1 MSSSNEM
8 FFSVLFSDSDEKK
21 NQSKKC
27 SFFSSFF
34 FRVSSSQH
42 KQHTRKSLFM
52 LTFCPTCGNLLSI
65 EKKKFKEEEEE
76 FDDDDEKEDELLLH
90 LCCKTCPYSYSI
102 GGTFWSK
109 TDVPIRN
116 KKRVD
121 DVLGGDDAWKN
132 VDTTRSRCPK
142 CSHDVAYFLMVQT
155 RSADEPMT
163 QFFRCVE
170 CANQWKEN

>member
-1 MSSSNEM
+1 
-8 FFSVLFSDSDEKK
+8 
-21 NQSKKC
+21 
-27 SFFSSFF
+27 
-34 FRVSSSQH
+34 
-42 KQHTRKSLFM
+42 M
-52 LTFCPTCGNLLSI
+52 LTFCPTCGNLLAI
-65 EKKKFKEEEEE
+65 EKKKKKKNRDEEEEND
-76 FDDDDEKEDELLLH
+76 FGGDDDENDALRLL
-90 LCCKTCPYSYSI
+90 CKTCPYSYSI
-102 GGTFWSK
+102 RDKHWSK
-109 TDVPIRN
+109 TDVPITN

-121 DVLGGDDAWKN
+121 DVLGGDEAWKN

>member
-1 MSSSNEM
+1 MKYP
-8 FFSVLFSDSDEKK
+8 KK
-21 NQSKKC
+21 IKLRKI
-27 SFFSSFF
+27 FVSFF
-34 FRVSSSQH
+34 FIFVSTH
-42 KQHTRKSLFM
+42 KQTPTRKSLIM

-65 EKKKFKEEEEE
+65 EKKKKKFKEEEE
-76 FDDDDEKEDELLLH
+76 FDDDDDDDDDKEDELSLH

>member
-1 MSSSNEM
+1 
-8 FFSVLFSDSDEKK
+8 
-21 NQSKKC
+21 
-27 SFFSSFF
+27 
-34 FRVSSSQH
+34 
-42 KQHTRKSLFM
+42 M
-52 LTFCPTCGNLLSI
+52 LTFCPTCGNLLAI
-65 EKKKFKEEEEE
+65 EKKKKKKNRGDEEEEE
-76 FDDDDEKEDELLLH
+76 NDFGGDDDEENDALQLL
-90 LCCKTCPYSYSI
+90 CKTCPYSYSI
-102 GGTFWSK
+102 RDKHWSK
-109 TDVPIRN
+109 TDVPITN

-121 DVLGGDDAWKN
+121 DVLGGDEAWKN

>member
-1 MSSSNEM
+1 
-8 FFSVLFSDSDEKK
+8 
-21 NQSKKC
+21 
-27 SFFSSFF
+27 
-34 FRVSSSQH
+34 
-42 KQHTRKSLFM
+42 M
-52 LTFCPTCGNLLSI
+52 LTFCPTCGNLLAI
-65 EKKKFKEEEEE
+65 EKKKKKNKMKKKNRGDEGEEEENDDFDGGDFNDE
-76 FDDDDEKEDELLLH
+76 ENDDDDALRLL
-90 LCCKTCPYSYSI
+90 CKTCPYSYSI
-102 GGTFWSK
+102 RDKHWSK
-109 TDVPIRN
+109 TDVPITN

-121 DVLGGDDAWKN
+121 DVLGGDEAWKN

>member
-8 FFSVLFSDSDEKK
+8 FFS
-21 NQSKKC
+21 
-27 SFFSSFF
+27 FSSLTLTKKKKSIEKMFVF
-34 FRVSSSQH
+34 LFIFLSSSQH

-65 EKKKFKEEEEE
+65 EKKKFKEEEEEE

>member
-1 MSSSNEM
+1 MKVQL
-8 FFSVLFSDSDEKK
+8 FFSFSFFDEKK
-21 NQSKKC
+21 NQSKN
-27 SFFSSFF
+27 FRFSFF
-34 FRVSSSQH
+34 FIFVSNTQN
-42 KQHTRKSLFM
+42 KQEKFSL
-52 LTFCPTCGNLLSI
+52 NADVLSHVR
-65 EKKKFKEEEEE
+65 EFTVHREEEEE
-76 FDDDDEKEDELLLH
+76 EEEEAFDVNDEDKEEDKEDELLLH

>member
-1 MSSSNEM
+1 
-8 FFSVLFSDSDEKK
+8 
-21 NQSKKC
+21 
-27 SFFSSFF
+27 
-34 FRVSSSQH
+34 
-42 KQHTRKSLFM
+42 M

-65 EKKKFKEEEEE
+65 EKKKKKKKKNTEEEE
-76 FDDDDEKEDELLLH
+76 FDVNDEDKGEEDKDELLLH